1 MAELMTVE
9 TILEADWQ
17 LQGFWT
23 KPRFPLRTA
32 DGGWSDIDVLAYA
45 PEKHHLVIAESKVQ
59 STKKTV
65 FAYTAHT
72 QNKKGDI
79 LEYDDGHYF
88 TFLRHVSRVCEDG
101 VVFADFGK
109 MVKQLTIQ
117 LVSNY
122 FVSDDVMPAAIQT
135 VMEKVRPAIPVKI
148 AFDVRLETTLDVICR
163 IIATENRSSQGR
175 RYGHPVI
182 DIARE
187 LNRYMHPDIR
197 DAGRTKQATETIKK
211 ALETQLWAAIC
222 GEESQKTPES

>member
-23 KPRFPLRTA
+23 KPRFPFKTA
-32 DGGWSDIDVLAYA
+32 NGGWSDIDVLAYA
-45 PEKHHLVIAESKVQ
+45 PEKRHLVIAESKVQ
-59 STKKTV
+59 STKKAV

-72 QNKKGDI
+72 QEKWGDI
-79 LEYDDGHYF
+79 LKYDRGHYF
-88 TFLRHVSRVCEDG
+88 TFLRHVNLVCEDG

-109 MVKQLTIQ
+109 MVQHLTIQ

-122 FVSDDVMPAAIQT
+122 VVSDDVMPAAIQT
-135 VMEKVRPAIPVKI
+135 VTENVRPAIPEKI
-148 AFDVRLETTLDVICR
+148 AFDVRLESTLDVICR
-163 IIATENRSSQGR
+163 IIASENKSSQGR

-187 LNRYMHPDIR
+187 LNRYMHPDIC
-197 DAGRTKQATETIKK
+197 DAGRTKQATDTIKK
-211 ALETQLWAAIC
+211 ALEMKLWAAIC
-222 GEESQKTPES
+222 GDDDKVIPPS